1 MQIDKIFVVYQAL
14 INHGYLCYLDSV
26 DPRRN
31 PYTPNAGAR
40 PPVLVGRDDQLETF
54 DLLLGRLLAGYAEQ
68 SMIITGLRGVGKTVL
83 LNEFRQRAE
92 DADWAVVEIEVSKH
106 DDTAFRTIMAREA
119 RRALFAIAPRVKWK
133 AKAQRAASA
142 LRSFSLTLSPEVCI
156 SAGLDVEAI
165 EGLADSGM
173 LDADLTDLFVA
184 LGEAAREHETGVVF
198 LLDEIQFLTVAQLE
212 SLIAALHR
220 SVQRSLPI
228 TLVAAGLPQIPALV
242 GEAKSYAERLFKFP
256 DIGRLNEFDARLALE
271 DAAKDLGVDFASD
284 ATDLVVAYTEG
295 YPYFIQEFGKA
306 VWDLADGPQITVDDA
321 RTAVAVVEDKLDSSF
336 FRVRLDR
343 TTDLERAYLRAMA
356 ELGGDPQ
363 AASDVAELLDRT
375 SQQCGPTRA
384 RLIGKGL
391 LYTPTFGYAAF
402 TVPKFDAYLKRT
414 VGLHVPPKRERKAQP

>member
-1 MQIDKIFVVYQAL
+1 V
-14 INHGYLCYLDSV
+14 SEV

-54 DLLLGRLLAGYAEQ
+54 ELLLGRLADGYAEQ

-83 LNEFRQRAE
+83 LNEFRRRAE
-92 DADWAVVEIEVSKH
+92 DVGWAVVEIEVSKH
-106 DDTAFRTIMAREA
+106 DDSAFRTIMAREV
-119 RRALFAIAPRVKWK
+119 RRALFAIAPRAKWK
-133 AKAQRAASA
+133 ATARRAAAA
-142 LRSFSLTLSPEVCI
+142 LRSFSITLSADGGL

-173 LDADLTDLFVA
+173 LEADLTDLFVA

-198 LLDEIQFLTVAQLE
+198 LLDEIQFLSVAQLE

-228 TLVAAGLPQIPALV
+228 TLVAAGLPQIPELA
-242 GEAKSYAERLFKFP
+242 GEAKSYSERLFKFP
-256 DIGRLNEFDARLALE
+256 AIGRLGDVDARRALE
-271 DAAKDLGVDFASD
+271 DPARAQGVGFTSE
-284 ATDLVVAYTEG
+284 ATDLIVDYTEG

-306 VWDLADGPQITVDDA
+306 VWDLADGPDITVEDA
-321 RTAVAVVEDKLDSSF
+321 RTAIAVVEEKLDSSF

-343 TTDLERAYLRAMA
+343 TTDLECAYLRAMA
-356 ELGGDPQ
+356 ELGSEAQSAG
-363 AASDVAELLDRT
+363 DVASLLDRT

-384 RLIGKGL
+384 RLIDKGL

-402 TVPKFDAYLKRT
+402 TVPKFDAFLKRT
-414 VGLHVPPKRERKAQP
+414 VPLTVPPKRPRNGRRT

>member
-1 MQIDKIFVVYQAL
+1 MK
-14 INHGYLCYLDSV
+14 
-26 DPRRN
+26 
-31 PYTPNAGAR
+31 TPCW
-40 PPVLVGRDDQLETF
+40 
-54 DLLLGRLLAGYAEQ
+54 
-68 SMIITGLRGVGKTVL
+68 
-83 LNEFRQRAE
+83 QRAE

-133 AKAQRAASA
+133 VKARRAAAA
-142 LRSFSLTLSPEVCI
+142 LRSLSLTLSPDGGI

-173 LDADLTDLFVA
+173 LEADLSDLFVA
-184 LGEAAREHETGVVF
+184 LGEAAREQETGVIF
-198 LLDEIQFLTVAQLE
+198 LLDEIQFLSVAQLE

-228 TLVAAGLPQIPALV
+228 TLVAAGLPQIPELA
-242 GEAKSYAERLFKFP
+242 GEAKSYSERLFKFP
-256 DIGRLNEFDARLALE
+256 HIGRLSESDARRALE
-271 DAAKDLGVDFASD
+271 DPARHQGVEFAPE
-284 ATDLVVAYTEG
+284 ATDLVVRYTEG

-306 VWDLADGPQITVDDA
+306 VWDLADGPHITPEDA
-321 RTAVAVVEDKLDSSF
+321 TAAVVVVEDKLDSSF

-356 ELGGDPQ
+356 ELGSDAQ
-363 AASDVAELLDRT
+363 AAGDVAGLLDRT

-384 RLIGKGL
+384 RLIDKGL

-402 TVPKFDAYLKRT
+402 TVPKFDAYMKRT
-414 VGLHVPPKRERKAQP
+414 VGLHVPPKRMRKGQQP

>member
-1 MQIDKIFVVYQAL
+1 M
-14 INHGYLCYLDSV
+14 

-54 DLLLGRLLAGYAEQ
+54 ELLLGRLIDGYAEQ

-83 LNEFRQRAE
+83 LNEFRRRAE
-92 DADWAVVEIEVSKH
+92 DADWAVVEFEVSKH
-106 DDTAFRTIMAREA
+106 DDAAFRTIMARET

-133 AKAQRAASA
+133 AKAQRAAAA
-142 LRSFSLTLSPEVCI
+142 LRSFSLTLSPDGGI
-156 SAGLDVEAI
+156 SAALDVEAI

-173 LDADLTDLFVA
+173 LEADLTDLFVA
-184 LGEAAREHETGVVF
+184 LGEAAREHDTGVIF
-198 LLDEIQFLTVAQLE
+198 LLDEIQFLSVAQLE

-228 TLVAAGLPQIPALV
+228 TLVAAGLPQIPELA
-242 GEAKSYAERLFKFP
+242 GEAKSYSERLFKFP
-256 DIGRLNEFDARLALE
+256 DIGRLGESDARRAL
-271 DAAKDLGVDFASD
+271 DDPAQAQGVDFAPE
-284 ATDLVVAYTEG
+284 ATDLVVQYTEG

-306 VWDLADGPQITVDDA
+306 VWDLADGPQITLDDA
-321 RTAVAVVEDKLDSSF
+321 TAAIAVVEDKLDSSF

-356 ELGGDPQ
+356 ELGSDPQ
-363 AASDVAELLDRT
+363 AAGDVAALLDRT

-384 RLIGKGL
+384 RLIEKGL
-391 LYTPTFGYAAF
+391 LFAPTFGYAAF
-402 TVPKFDAYLKRT
+402 TVPKFDAFLKRT
-414 VGLHVPPKRERKAQP
+414 VEMHVPPKRTRTGQQP